1 MHIVAALGG
10 NALLRRGEAQTPAAM
25 AANIANA
32 ATALATL
39 VQAGHSLTLTHG
51 NGPQVGLLAL
61 QAAAGPP
68 ASAQPLDSLGAESE
82 GWIGYLLEQ
91 ELANALPPATEIA
104 TLLTRVEVSANDPA
118 FTNPTK
124 PIGPVYNEAT
134 AKQLAAAR
142 GWNIAPDGKY
152 WRRVVPSPAPIGIL
166 NIASIQHLVQASTLV
181 ICAGGGGIPVI
192 RTASGKFQ
200 GAEAVIDKDSAG
212 ALLAAQLGADLY
224 LMLTDVESVYLN
236 YGTPTQHPIRRAK
249 ASDLAA
255 QSFAAGSMAP
265 KIAAAC
271 HFAQTT
277 SKPAAIGRLQDAT
290 AILTGESGTW
300 IT

>member
-1 MHIVAALGG
+1 M
-10 NALLRRGEAQTPAAM
+10 
-25 AANIANA
+25 
-32 ATALATL
+32 
-39 VQAGHSLTLTHG
+39 
-51 NGPQVGLLAL
+51 
-61 QAAAGPP
+61 
-68 ASAQPLDSLGAESE
+68 
-82 GWIGYLLEQ
+82 
-91 ELANALPPATEIA
+91 
-104 TLLTRVEVSANDPA
+104 
-118 FTNPTK
+118 
-124 PIGPVYNEAT
+124 
-134 AKQLAAAR
+134 
-142 GWNIAPDGKY
+142 
-152 WRRVVPSPAPIGIL
+152 
-166 NIASIQHLVQASTLV
+166 V
-181 ICAGGGGIPVI
+181 ICTGGGGIPVI

-277 SKPAAIGRLQDAT
+277 SKPAASTGAQRTSVRVRREIGARIRYTRRDPYLWHSEAIWKFALVSRLRVIFEHRSAAYVST
-290 AILTGESGTW
+290 
-300 IT
+300 